1 MGKRGFQK
9 LIVFSIVLVL
19 IIPVITVWMNIEGQS
34 TSEKKTI
41 ANLSSSDTPLSVD
54 NLTLPKIDYDAL
66 NDAWINQKVEMLI
79 IVNDSSFV
87 DSVTPLMNWKNEKG
101 VKTIILSN
109 YSEYEGRD
117 KAEQIRNMIK
127 DYYEKENIQWVLLAG
142 DAEENLIPIRK
153 VYNPDVVV
161 VDPRQWE
168 YKNWDSYDKPT
179 DYYYA
184 DLTGSWDSNNNN
196 IWGESAEYTGDYD
209 EISWVPEVYVG
220 RLPADNAFELTV
232 MVNKTLKYETDP
244 FLGNWMNRMLLAGGV
259 SSYYQYNSDP
269 DEVIPDEDEARLT
282 EYIWQNYV
290 ISENNFTHL
299 IKTTSNFLPSVPPP
313 PNLLSPLTA
322 TSFINEFNS
331 GYSTVLIAGH
341 GDPTVITDE
350 SHTTYYTN
358 GEASSSSN
366 VNMPSLFY
374 ADVCTT
380 SSYDKGDDSIGERL
394 IKQNNSGAIGFIGGL
409 RVTWYLD
416 YDYNLEKL
424 NRGNAKLFWEAFFQE
439 KKFQQ
444 GRALYDSKVSYMN
457 SNYFERGAAS
467 MIQEWQRKNLLTYN
481 LLGDPELDI
490 YTKVPEKVSNYFNE
504 DLYEGQCVS
513 FQVKDDL
520 GRIVPRARIH
530 FKSSNGKYRTIYA
543 NINGQVDFR
552 LPPGAN
558 ENYSVII
565 TGHNVIPSYHNFTT
579 LPDTDNP
586 IILNAYH
593 SPPVPTVSDNIEFSI
608 HAIDNHSGIE
618 SIFVVF
624 SENNF
629 IDYSI
634 YRLVNEFNENNEQ
647 FDLILNKEE
656 PGSYSYIIVARD
668 YLNKTIL
675 LFSNNFNF
683 AIQKPFTD
691 VVVIISSILIIGLV
705 GVSSL
710 VMLVRL
716 NKYSKKLRRSVEN

>member
-1 MGKRGFQK
+1 MEKRGLQK
-9 LIVFSIVLVL
+9 LIVFFIVLVL
-19 IIPVITVWMNIEGQS
+19 TIPVITVWMNIEGQS
-34 TSEKKTI
+34 TSQTNAIEK
-41 ANLSSSDTPLSVD
+41 LSSSDSQLSVD
-54 NLTLPKIDYDAL
+54 NLVLPKIDYDGL
-66 NDAWINQKVEMLI
+66 NDAWINQKIEMII

-127 DYYEKENIQWVLLAG
+127 DYYEKENLQWVLLAG

-161 VDPRQWE
+161 VGGESE
-168 YKNWDSYDKPT
+168 YSNFDDTYKPT

-184 DLTGSWDSNNNN
+184 DLTGSWDSNNNS
-196 IWGESAEYTGDYD
+196 IWGESAEYTGNHD

-220 RLPADNAFELTV
+220 RLPASNPSELDN
-232 MVNKTLKYETDP
+232 MINKTLKYESDP
-244 FLGNWMNRMLLAGGV
+244 YIGGWMNRMLLAGGI
-259 SSYYQYNSDP
+259 SSYYRYNSDP

-282 EYIWQNYV
+282 EYIWQNYA
-290 ISENNFTHL
+290 IPEMNFTHL
-299 IKTTSNFLPSVPPP
+299 TKTTSNFSPSVPPP
-313 PNLLSPLTA
+313 PNNLTSL
-322 TSFINEFNS
+322 TSTNFRTEFNS
-331 GYSTVLIAGH
+331 GYSTVLFAGH
-341 GDPTVITDE
+341 GDPTVLTDD
-350 SHTTYYTN
+350 SGTNYYTN

-366 VNMPSLFY
+366 VNMSSLFY
-374 ADVCTT
+374 ADVCTAVP
-380 SSYDKGDDSIGERL
+380 YDMGDNSIGEIL
-394 IKQNNSGAIGFIGGL
+394 IKQINSGAIGFIGGL

-416 YDYNLEKL
+416 YDDNLEKL
-424 NRGNAKLFWEAFFQE
+424 NRGNAKLFWEVFFKE

-457 SNYFERGAAS
+457 SDYFKRGEAS

-530 FKSSNGKYRTIYA
+530 FRSSNGKYRTIYA
-543 NINGQVDFR
+543 DINGQVDFR

-593 SPPVPTVSDNIEFSI
+593 SPPAPTVSDT
-608 HAIDNHSGIE
+608 
-618 SIFVVF
+618 
-624 SENNF
+624 
-629 IDYSI
+629 
-634 YRLVNEFNENNEQ
+634 
-647 FDLILNKEE
+647 
-656 PGSYSYIIVARD
+656 P
-668 YLNKTIL
+668 
-675 LFSNNFNF
+675 
-683 AIQKPFTD
+683 
-691 VVVIISSILIIGLV
+691 
-705 GVSSL
+705 
-710 VMLVRL
+710 
-716 NKYSKKLRRSVEN
+716 

>member
-1 MGKRGFQK
+1 MRNRGLQK
-9 LIVFSIVLVL
+9 LVFFSIVLVL
-19 IIPVITVWMNIEGQS
+19 IIPVITVWMNIEGQR
-34 TSEKKTI
+34 TSEKNMI
-41 ANLSSSDTPLSVD
+41 ENLSSSDSHLSVD
-54 NLTLPKIDYDAL
+54 NLIFPKIDYDAL
-66 NDAWINQKVEMLI
+66 NDVWNNQKVEMLI

-109 YSEYEGRD
+109 YTEYDGRD

-142 DAEENLIPIRK
+142 DAEESLIPIRY
-153 VYNPDVVV
+153 VYNPDTVIMNEREAVG
-161 VDPRQWE
+161 
-168 YKNWDSYDKPT
+168 SSTLKPT

-184 DLTGSWDSNNNN
+184 DLTGSWDSNNNS
-196 IWGESAEYTGDYD
+196 IWGESTEYTGDYD
-209 EISWVPEVYVG
+209 EVSWIPEVYVG
-220 RLPADNAFELTV
+220 RLPADNAFELAV

-259 SSYYQYNSDP
+259 SSYYRDANEPED
-269 DEVIPDEDEARLT
+269 VIPPEDEARLT
-282 EYIWQNYV
+282 EYIWENYV
-290 ISENNFTHL
+290 ISEKIFTHL
-299 IKTTSNFLPSVPPP
+299 TKTTASFAPTDPPP
-313 PNLLSPLTA
+313 PNLLSSLSP
-322 TSFINEFNS
+322 TSFIDEFNS
-331 GYSTVLIAGH
+331 GYSTVLFAGH
-341 GDPTVITDE
+341 ADPYKLTDD
-350 SHTTYYTN
+350 SGTTYYTS

-374 ADVCTT
+374 ADVCTAAP
-380 SSYDKGDDSIGERL
+380 YDVKDDSIGELL

-416 YDYNLEKL
+416 YDDNLEKL

-467 MIQEWQRKNLLTYN
+467 MIQEWQRKNLFTYN

-490 YTKVPEKVSNYFNE
+490 YTKRPEKVSNYFNE

-513 FQVKDDL
+513 FQIKDDL
-520 GRIVPRARIH
+520 ERIVPRARIH
-530 FKSSNGKYRTIYA
+530 FRSSNGKYRTIYA
-543 NINGQVDFR
+543 DISGQVDFR

-558 ENYSVII
+558 DNYSVII

-579 LPDTDNP
+579 LPDTDKP
-586 IILNAYH
+586 FILNANH
-593 SPPVPTVSDNIEFSI
+593 SPIAPTVSDNIEFSI
-608 HAIDNHSGIE
+608 HARDNHSGIE
-618 SIFVVF
+618 SVFVVI

-629 IDYSI
+629 SDYSI
-634 YRLVNEFNENNEQ
+634 YRLANEFNENNEQ

-668 YLNKTIL
+668 YLNKTRL
-675 LFSNNFNF
+675 LFSDNFYF
-683 AIQKPFTD
+683 VIQKPFTD
-691 VVVIISSILIIGLV
+691 AVVIITSILIVGLV

-716 NKYSKKLRRSVEN
+716 NKYNKKLRRSVEN